1 MPDAGRIK
9 TGSGSGSTFEDAYRE
24 LQQVIAQLEDGGLAL
39 EDAVRLFER
48 GQELVKRC
56 QRIVDEA
63 ELRVTRLAAEP
74 AADQAAPLTEA

>member
-1 MPDAGRIK
+1 MSPGADAA
-9 TGSGSGSTFEDAYRE
+9 SFETAYRE

-48 GQELVKRC
+48 GQELVKEC
-56 QRIVDEA
+56 QRIVDDA

-74 AADQAAPLTEA
+74 NQPAPLTEA

>member
-1 MPDAGRIK
+1 VTSPPNAE
-9 TGSGSGSTFEDAYRE
+9 GSKNASTFEDAYRE
-24 LQQVIAQLEDGGLAL
+24 LQRVIAQLDDGGLAL

-74 AADQAAPLTEA
+74 TQAAPVNEA

>member
-1 MPDAGRIK
+1 MSAAADAAG
-9 TGSGSGSTFEDAYRE
+9 FDAAYRE
-24 LQQVIAQLEDGGLAL
+24 LQEVIAQLEDGGLAL

-56 QRIVDEA
+56 QRIVDDA

-74 AADQAAPLTEA
+74 NQAAPSTEA